1 MLQKQRKPQL
11 AALACVRATN
21 VCYRTQIAP
30 LYHTT
35 DARKGAIHLQ
45 WLQAVLYVWL
55 RVLNRL
61 ADSAPHNSG
70 VRGEAEICAASK
82 QVAHTANWKA
92 LAIGYASC
100 T

>member
-1 MLQKQRKPQL
+1 MPPEGLRCVELSWSLLQKKAVAPQQPQRPEDGQE
-11 AALACVRATN
+11 V
-21 VCYRTQIAP
+21 
-30 LYHTT
+30 
-35 DARKGAIHLQ
+35 LQ